1 MKCFIQNMNIEYI
14 SHLIKQ
20 FHFTAVLIFVF
31 LHYQNILS
39 KNTNNDIIIKII
51 VSKSDKLLI

>member
-14 SHLIKQ
+14 SHLVKQ

-31 LHYQNILS
+31 LHYKYLL
-39 KNTNNDIIIKII
+39 IKIFYPKI
-51 VSKSDKLLI
+51 PTMTSL